1 MGTRRTGRRTPWA
14 VLAVVLALAV
24 LTAGCA
30 SSSDEGS
37 TADTAPAG
45 ADLANELE
53 PDDPPQAGGQLVFA
67 VPAETDGWNPAI
79 NQWADAGNFVGS
91 TFMES
96 LAVFNAEGTVDPWLA
111 ESIEPV
117 DGSEFTQWVVTVK
130 DGIRFHDGTPLTAEV
145 VANNLTF
152 HYSDP
157 RSLTTVALGDLF
169 VGAEVTGPQEVTVTF
184 AEPWSAFP
192 SSVAGPAGY
201 VMAQVMLDAEDG
213 GTTAPVGTGP
223 FVFERW
229 ERERFLRVTRNTDYW
244 RPDLPYL
251 DAIEFQVIK
260 DGKTRKTE
268 LETGNV
274 DMILTNRATDIEELD
289 SQGYTVVRD
298 YLAEN
303 TLVMLGTAQG
313 PFANEHAR
321 RALAYATDRE
331 SLVAQLGE
339 GIEITDSPLIQGT
352 VWEVADEDAGYVGY
366 DPAKAQEELALYTEQ
381 TGEPTL
387 AFAFSGLANLEDQQI
402 MQILQEQWR
411 QVGIEASIDTVDQI
425 TLISQTV
432 GGTFEAA
439 YFRNYGYPDPD
450 NDWVFWHSSTAN
462 GVGQLSINFTQY
474 TTPEIDELLAQAR
487 STTDTEERRAAYA
500 EIVRLRN
507 AAAPDIWLFNTPFAL
522 VADQRVR
529 GLNEF
534 RTTSFANYLPKPWM
548 ADIWLER

>member
-1 MGTRRTGRRTPWA
+1 MGTRGRGGRA
-14 VLAVVLALAV
+14 AAALAAVLALAMV
-24 LTAGCA
+24 AAGC
-30 SSSDEGS
+30 SSSDDGEGS
-37 TADTAPAG
+37 QGTTQQAAAP
-45 ADLANELE
+45 ANELE
-53 PDDPPQAGGQLVFA
+53 PDDPPQPGGQLVFA
-67 VPAETDGWNPAI
+67 VPAETDGWNPAV

-91 TFMES
+91 SFMEP

-117 DGSEFTQWVVTVK
+117 DGSDFTQWTVVVR

-145 VANNLTF
+145 VARNLTF
-152 HYSDP
+152 QYSDP
-157 RSLTTVALGDLF
+157 RSLTTLALGDLF
-169 VGAEVTGPQEVTVTF
+169 VGAEATGPQEVTVTF
-184 AEPWSAFP
+184 SEPWSAFP

-201 VMAQVMLDAEDG
+201 VMADAMLDAEDAG
-213 GTTAPVGTGP
+213 SANPIGTGP

-244 RPDLPYL
+244 RPDVPHL

-260 DGKTRKTE
+260 DGKARKTE

-274 DMILTNRATDIEELD
+274 DMMLTNRAADIEEMAD
-289 SQGYTVVRD
+289 RGSTVVRD
-298 YLAEN
+298 YLAEK
-303 TLVMLGTAQG
+303 TFVMLGTAQG

-321 RALAYATDRE
+321 LALAYATDRE

-339 GIEITDSPLIQGT
+339 GIELRDSPLLEGS
-352 VWEVADEDAGYVGY
+352 VWEVDDADAGYVAY
-366 DPAKAQEELALYTEQ
+366 DPAKAAEELALYTQE

-387 AFAFSGLANLEDQQI
+387 SFAFSGLANLEEQQI

-411 QVGIEASIDTVDQI
+411 QVGIESSIDTVDQV
-425 TLISQTV
+425 TLISQAV
-432 GGTFEAA
+432 SGTFEAA

-450 NDWVFWHSSTAN
+450 SDWVFWSSTTAN

-474 TTPEIDELLAQAR
+474 TTPEIDALLTQAR
-487 STTDTEERRAAYA
+487 STTDQAERQAAYA
-500 EIVRLRN
+500 EVVRLRN
-507 AAAPDIWLFNTPFAL
+507 AAVPDVWLFNTPFAL
-522 VADQRVR
+522 VADARVR

-534 RTTSFANYLPKPWM
+534 RTTSFANYLPKPWI